1 MGKRSTWMLAVAT
14 IGIGVWV
21 GSSFTTV
28 SNASSQLGSVDDPV
42 VTKSYVDQQIQKAL
56 GGNLNSGASNSSSGS
71 SANNNS
77 NTSSGTKNNSSSS
90 SNNSSSSSNTSN
102 SNTGAATGSSS
113 NSASTSATT
122 KIDIVELRPGKTL
135 IAAAGTQIIVR
146 HGNAT
151 VYSVD
156 TNGIVDVT
164 AGTDLGGNQTIANN
178 HLLLFPRDGRGV
190 MVTANQ
196 TSNATLMVIGSYDVQ

>member
-28 SNASSQLGSVDDPV
+28 SNASSQLGSADDPV

-113 NSASTSATT
+113 NSASTSATA
-122 KIDIVELRPGKTL
+122 KINIVELRPGKTL

>member
-28 SNASSQLGSVDDPV
+28 SNASSQLGSADDPV

-71 SANNNS
+71 LANNNS

-113 NSASTSATT
+113 NSASTSATA

-135 IAAAGTQIIVR
+135 IAKAGTQIIVR

-151 VYSVD
+151 VYSD
-156 TNGIVDVT
+156 GTNGIVDVT
-164 AGTDLGGNQTIANN
+164 DGTDLGGNQAITNN

-196 TSNATLMVIGSYDVQ
+196 TSNATLMVIGSYDIQ

>member
-1 MGKRSTWMLAVAT
+1 MKKRSTWLLAVAT

-28 SNASSQLGSVDDPV
+28 SNASSQLGSADDPV

-56 GGNLNSGASNSSSGS
+56 GGNLNTGSSNNSSSS
-71 SANNNS
+71 STTNNS
-77 NTSSGTKNNSSSS
+77 NTSSGTKNNTSSSTNTS
-90 SNNSSSSSNTSN
+90 SSN
-102 SNTGAATGSSS
+102 SNTTNANAGTTTGSSAT
-113 NSASTSATT
+113 SAATSATS

-135 IAAAGTQIIVR
+135 IAKAGTQIIVR

-151 VYSVD
+151 VYSD
-156 TNGIVDVT
+156 GTNGIVDVT
-164 AGTDLGGNQTIANN
+164 AGTDLGGNQAIANN

>member
-21 GSSFTTV
+21 GSSFITV
-28 SNASSQLGSVDDPV
+28 SNASSQLGSADDPV

-56 GGNLNSGASNSSSGS
+56 GGSLNSSTSNNSSSS

-90 SNNSSSSSNTSN
+90 SNNSSSN
-102 SNTGAATGSSS
+102 SNTTTSNTGTTAGSST
-113 NSASTSATT
+113 NSSSTSAAA

-135 IAAAGTQIIVR
+135 IAKAGTQVIVR

-151 VYSVD
+151 VYSD
-156 TNGIVDVT
+156 GTNGIVDVT
-164 AGTDLGGNQTIANN
+164 DGTDLGGNQVIANN

>member
-1 MGKRSTWMLAVAT
+1 MEVDVMKKRSTWILAVTT

-28 SNASSQLGSVDDPV
+28 SNASSQLGSADDPV

-56 GGNLNSGASNSSSGS
+56 GGNLNTGTSNSSTGS
-71 SANNNS
+71 STNNNS
-77 NTSSGTKNNSSSS
+77 NTSSGTKNNSGSSTS
-90 SNNSSSSSNTSN
+90 TSSSSST
-102 SNTGAATGSSS
+102 A
-113 NSASTSATT
+113 

-135 IAAAGTQIIVR
+135 IAKAGTQIIVR

-151 VYSVD
+151 VYSD
-156 TNGIVDVT
+156 GTNGIVDVT
-164 AGTDLGGNQTIANN
+164 EGTDLAGNQAIANN

-196 TSNATLMVIGSYDVQ
+196 TANATLMVIGSYDIQ

>member
-1 MGKRSTWMLAVAT
+1 MGKRSIWMLAVAT

-28 SNASSQLGSVDDPV
+28 SNASSQLGSADDPV

-71 SANNNS
+71 STNNNS

-90 SNNSSSSSNTSN
+90 SNNSSPSSNTSN

-113 NSASTSATT
+113 NSALTSATA

-135 IAAAGTQIIVR
+135 IAKAGTQIIVR

-151 VYSVD
+151 VYSD
-156 TNGIVDVT
+156 GTNGIVDVT
-164 AGTDLGGNQTIANN
+164 DGTDLGGNQAIANN

>member
-28 SNASSQLGSVDDPV
+28 SNASSQLGSADDPV

-56 GGNLNSGASNSSSGS
+56 GGNLNSGTSNSSSGS
-71 SANNNS
+71 LANNNS

-146 HGNAT
+146 HGNAS

>member
-113 NSASTSATT
+113 NSASTSATA
-122 KIDIVELRPGKTL
+122 KINIVELRPGKTL

-151 VYSVD
+151 VYSD
-156 TNGIVDVT
+156 GTNGIVDVT
-164 AGTDLGGNQTIANN
+164 DGTDLGGNQTIANN

>member
-28 SNASSQLGSVDDPV
+28 SNASSQLGSADDPV

-56 GGNLNSGASNSSSGS
+56 GGNLNSGTSNSSSGS
-71 SANNNS
+71 LANNNS

>member
-1 MGKRSTWMLAVAT
+1 MKKRSTWILAVAT

-28 SNASSQLGSVDDPV
+28 SNASSQLGSADDPV

-56 GGNLNSGASNSSSGS
+56 GGNLNTGTSNSSTGS
-71 SANNNS
+71 STNNNS
-77 NTSSGTKNNSSSS
+77 NTSSGTKNNTGSSTSTSSSS
-90 SNNSSSSSNTSN
+90 SNSTSSNAGST
-102 SNTGAATGSSS
+102 TGSTA
-113 NSASTSATT
+113 NSTSASAIA
-122 KIDIVELRPGKTL
+122 KIDVVELRPGKTL
-135 IAAAGTQIIVR
+135 IAKAGTQIIVR

-151 VYSVD
+151 VYSD
-156 TNGIVDVT
+156 GTNGIVDVT
-164 AGTDLGGNQTIANN
+164 DGTDLAGNQAIANN

-196 TSNATLMVIGSYDVQ
+196 TANATLMVIGSYDIQ

>member
-28 SNASSQLGSVDDPV
+28 SNASSQLGSADDPV

-56 GGNLNSGASNSSSGS
+56 GGNLNSGTSNSSSGS

-113 NSASTSATT
+113 NSASTSATA
-122 KIDIVELRPGKTL
+122 KINIVELRPGKTL

>member
-28 SNASSQLGSVDDPV
+28 SNASSQLGSADDPV

-56 GGNLNSGASNSSSGS
+56 GGNLNSGTSNSSSGS
-71 SANNNS
+71 STNTNS

>member
-28 SNASSQLGSVDDPV
+28 SNASSQLGSADDPV

>member
-28 SNASSQLGSVDDPV
+28 SNASSQLGSADDPV

-113 NSASTSATT
+113 NSASTSATA

-135 IAAAGTQIIVR
+135 IAKAGTQIIVR

-151 VYSVD
+151 VYSD
-156 TNGIVDVT
+156 GTNGIVDVT
-164 AGTDLGGNQTIANN
+164 DGTDLGGNQAITNN

-196 TSNATLMVIGSYDVQ
+196 TSNATLMVIGSYDIQ

>member
-28 SNASSQLGSVDDPV
+28 SNASSQLGSADDPV

-56 GGNLNSGASNSSSGS
+56 GGNLNSGASNGSSGS
-71 SANNNS
+71 STNNNS
-77 NTSSGTKNNSSSS
+77 NASSGTKNNSSSS

-102 SNTGAATGSSS
+102 LNTGAATGSSS
-113 NSASTSATT
+113 NSTSTSATA

-146 HGNAT
+146 HGNGT
-151 VYSVD
+151 VYSD
-156 TNGIVDVT
+156 GTNGIVDVT
-164 AGTDLGGNQTIANN
+164 DGTDLVGNQAIANN